1 MFIDEIHQRF
11 PDSSLLAQLIAEN
24 SVHGLVMMDAQGYCR
39 YGNKAWLDMTGYT
52 LEEFAARPLH
62 DLVHHH
68 HPDGRPFPLAECP
81 IGCTLGKNMVVRG
94 HEDVFFR
101 KDGSAFPVACAA
113 TPVVQDGAPILM
125 ILEVRDIT
133 DDQHARERLQAADR
147 RKDEFLAMLAHEL
160 RNPMAPIRAAAELLR
175 KAPGNEELVRRAG
188 AIIERQV
195 GHMVGLVDDL
205 LDVSRVTRNM
215 VVLDKDVV
223 DMKRVFAEAVEQAQP
238 LIDARGHALALRMPH
253 DEVLVGADQM
263 RLVQVVA
270 NLLNN
275 AAKYT
280 PEGGRISLALE
291 CTATMVEVTVSDTG
305 IGMTREMVQH
315 AFELFMQA
323 ERASDRAQGGLGLGL
338 ALVKGL
344 VELHGGS
351 VRCRSAGLGRGS
363 SFSVYLPRL
372 AREGDD
378 APQAGRRAGAVLP
391 ADPMRIL
398 VVDDNRDAAV
408 TLAMLLEAMGH
419 EVLVEHDPYRALAL
433 AGSERPQVYML
444 DIGLPGID
452 GLELARRLRA
462 RPENAGATLIALTGY
477 SQERDRERALA
488 AGFDHHLAKP
498 VDTARLAALLGRTR
512 SDRLPV

>member
-11 PDSSLLAQLIAEN
+11 PDTGLLAQLIAEN

-39 YGNKAWLDMTGYT
+39 YANKAWLDMSGYT

-68 HPDGRPFPLAECP
+68 HPDGRPFPLHECP

-101 KDGSAFPVACAA
+101 KDGSPFPVACAA
-113 TPVVQDGAPILM
+113 TPMIQDGAPVLM

-133 DDQHARERLQAADR
+133 EEKQARERLQAADR

-175 KAPGNEELVRRAG
+175 KAPGNEDMVRRAG
-188 AIIERQV
+188 TIIERQV

-205 LDVSRVTRNM
+205 LDVSRVTRNK
-215 VVLDKDVV
+215 VVLDKAAV
-223 DMKRVFAEAVEQAQP
+223 DMKRVLAEAVEQAQP
-238 LIDARGHALALRMPH
+238 LIEARGHRLALRMP
-253 DEVLVGADQM
+253 DDAVVVSGDQM
-263 RLVQVVA
+263 RLVQVLA

-280 PEGGRISLALE
+280 PAGGAITLAMERSGAL
-291 CTATMVEVTVSDTG
+291 VEVTVSDTG
-305 IGMTREMVQH
+305 IGMTPDMVAH
-315 AFELFMQA
+315 AFEPFMQA
-323 ERASDRAQGGLGLGL
+323 QRGSDRAQGGLGLGL

-344 VELHGGS
+344 VELHDGK
-351 VRCRSAGLGRGS
+351 VACRSAGLGQGS
-363 SFSVYLPRL
+363 SFSVSLPGL
-372 AREGDD
+372 EEGARSL
-378 APQAGRRAGAVLP
+378 PQAGAAGAAAAHPL
-391 ADPMRIL
+391 RIL
-398 VVDDNRDAAV
+398 VVDDNRDAAS
-408 TLAMLLEAMGH
+408 TLSMLLEAMGH
-419 EVLVEHDPYRALAL
+419 QVSVEHDPRRALENAEG
-433 AGSERPQVYML
+433 APPDVYLL

-452 GLELARRLRA
+452 GHELAARLRA
-462 RPENAGATLIALTGY
+462 RPENSGATLIALSGY
-477 SQERDRERALA
+477 SQERDRDRALA

-498 VDTARLAALLGRTR
+498 VDSARLAALLAGLRAA
-512 SDRLPV
+512 